1 MNTTSAFYEVL
12 EKYSHGDPELNS
24 HLSSEMILYKNAKG
38 DFVVSKISVFEHIHS
53 KKRNRLEHQ
62 KLNDLAYVKKQN
74 YDPIYVETLDDH
86 EYFNW
91 ILEESP
97 LLLTNDEINALRN
110 DLANIIIQPI
120 SSNDIGELHL
130 DDDEAQQ
137 NSMHDVNQN
146 ESNVGES
153 SYFMPKFDD
162 ITLTPWAQIHYL
174 LLTYC
179 SCLQIIMF
187 ERVGYDRQ
195 IFFVCMAH
203 KEKVA
208 SYYTYFL
215 MTVVPLS
222 CKSNG
227 FRRLRIATTDTK
239 DDNHLPLQQ
248 HHYNHHTLPYNHHTL
263 PLLALVS

>member
-1 MNTTSAFYEVL
+1 M
-12 EKYSHGDPELNS
+12 
-24 HLSSEMILYKNAKG
+24 
-38 DFVVSKISVFEHIHS
+38 
-53 KKRNRLEHQ
+53 
-62 KLNDLAYVKKQN
+62 KKQN

-120 SSNDIGELHL
+120 SSNDIGMFLFITKSIYFDTARYCCNLYFYINIVLGELHL

-215 MTVVPLS
+215 YL
-222 CKSNG
+222 
-227 FRRLRIATTDTK
+227 
-239 DDNHLPLQQ
+239 
-248 HHYNHHTLPYNHHTL
+248 
-263 PLLALVS
+263 